1 MNKELF
7 QYIKP
12 ITGFAVLVFMIWY
25 FSDVAGYILVATFL
39 SMMGAPLTKKL
50 NHVKVRN
57 LRIPKAMS
65 ALITMMVILFIFSLF
80 VLIIVPLIIHQT
92 NIISAINVEAFISY
106 FQEPMDQFDSFLVQY
121 NVINSGET
129 LTQYIQLQISELL
142 DLARFTNFFANFV
155 SATGSVLMGIFI
167 VIFLTYYFLLDE
179 TLLKNFVL
187 ILSPEKYVRDLE
199 NALSDSKFLLVRYF
213 HGVLTE
219 VIIMMSL
226 ETIGLLILGVPNAI
240 LIGFF
245 GGLMNVIP
253 YLGPIIGMCLGIIL
267 GVLSELSAQNYN
279 VLLYTTLSVAAVFAG
294 ANMIDN
300 FVLQPLIYSRSV
312 KAHPVEV
319 FLVIILGGKL
329 SGIIGMILAIPTY
342 TILKVVLRQFLN
354 QLKLVKYLTSR
365 M

>member
-1 MNKELF
+1 MNKDLF

-12 ITGFAVLVFMIWY
+12 IVGFGILIFMVWY
-25 FSDVAGYILVATFL
+25 FADVVGYILVATFL
-39 SMMGAPLTKKL
+39 SMMGAPLTKWL
-50 NHVKVRN
+50 NQLKIRN
-57 LRIPKAMS
+57 FRVPRAIS
-65 ALITMMVILFIFSLF
+65 ALITMSVILFVFSLF
-80 VLIIVPLIIHQT
+80 VLIIVPLIIHQA
-92 NIISAINVEAFISY
+92 NIISAINVDAFISY
-106 FQEPMDQFDSFLVQY
+106 FKEPMEQFDAFLVQY

-129 LTQYIQLQISELL
+129 LTQYIQFQISELL

-167 VIFLTYYFLLDE
+167 VIFLTYYFLLDDS
-179 TLLKNFVL
+179 LLKSFFL

-253 YLGPIIGMCLGIIL
+253 YLGPIIGMCMGIVL
-267 GVLSELSAQNYN
+267 GVLSELSAGNYN
-279 VLLYTTLSVAAVFAG
+279 LLVYTIISVMAVFG
-294 ANMIDN
+294 SANMVDN

>member
-12 ITGFAVLVFMIWY
+12 LAGFSVLAFMGWY
-25 FSDVAGYILVATFL
+25 FADVVGYILVATFL

-50 NHVKVRN
+50 NQIEIKHI
-57 LRIPKAMS
+57 RIPKAIS
-65 ALITMMVILFIFSLF
+65 ALITMFVILLVFSLF
-80 VLIIVPLIIHQT
+80 VLIIVPLIIHQA
-92 NIISAINVEAFISY
+92 NVISSINVDAFISY
-106 FQEPMDQFDSFLVQY
+106 FQEPMDDLDSFLVQY

-129 LTQYIQLQISELL
+129 LTQYIQVQITELL

-167 VIFLTYYFLLDE
+167 IIFLTYYFLLDE
-179 TLLKNFVL
+179 VLLKNFVL
-187 ILSPEKYVRDLE
+187 ILSPEKYVNDLE
-199 NALSDSKFLLVRYF
+199 KALSDSKFLLVRYF

-253 YLGPIIGMCLGIIL
+253 YLGPIIGMGMGVVL
-267 GVLSELSAQNYN
+267 GVLSQLSAGNYDM
-279 VLLYTTLSVAAVFAG
+279 LLFTTLSVMAVFAG
-294 ANMIDN
+294 ANMVDN
-300 FVLQPLIYSRSV
+300 FVLQPLIYARSV

-319 FLVIILGGKL
+319 FLVIILGGRI